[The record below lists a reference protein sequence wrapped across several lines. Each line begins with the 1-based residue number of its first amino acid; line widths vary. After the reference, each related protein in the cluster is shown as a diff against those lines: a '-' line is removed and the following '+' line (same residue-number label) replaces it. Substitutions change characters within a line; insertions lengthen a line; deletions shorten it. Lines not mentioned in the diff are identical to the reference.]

1 MIQLISNHE
10 RAKHL
15 IMTSNVMKMI
25 PVLLLYQ
32 ALLGK
37 SCIDLEPVINKETY
51 KGSFMLTIFATIWTE
66 ILL

>member
-1 MIQLISNHE
+1 
-10 RAKHL
+10 
-15 IMTSNVMKMI
+15 MTSNVMKMI